1 LKGEIFL
8 EKGTPVGIEGK
19 IFTITNEK
27 KTYYFKSK
35 NSTEWVEMIRSAI
48 INAYY

>member
-1 LKGEIFL
+1 MD
-8 EKGTPVGIEGK
+8 GK
-19 IFTITNEK
+19 VFTVTNEK

-35 NSTEWVEMIRSAI
+35 NTPEWIEMIKSAI